1 MLNVK
6 IYCPTTH
13 PDYEETYQVI
23 EKVLQEQKIKYI
35 IERINRMEDLYRL
48 RILYPP
54 QIVINGRIV
63 YNRRCPLKEEILQIL
78 EKMNLINKHNKVSI
92 SPKE

>member
-6 IYCPTTH
+6 IYCPITH
-13 PDYEETYQVI
+13 PEYDTTYQVI
-23 EKVLQEQKIKYI
+23 EKVLQEQKLNYI
-35 IERINRMEDLYRL
+35 IERINKLEDLYRL

-78 EKMNLINKHNKVSI
+78 EKMRLIKTNNEASI
-92 SPKE
+92 P